1 MRKAFFSLLLTSLV
15 GIKPYAC
22 NHSVLGGQVTNLPS
36 QCILIRLI
44 KYLIYGAKPM
54 SDYSCNFATNKQFNH
69 IRMKKKNIPT
79 PVLSMAI
86 AACMISHQQ
95 NAWGRRKT
103 VPAKWFRALCNHAGR
118 RSHSFNQSRYP
129 ANETHRI
136 PTSKKYDRHNGP
148 LFCPERKQYHIRR
161 MEVQMITSWWQGGCI
176 AHYDALSLTSCT
188 YPALRRLCMEAVLSL
203 DSLVCF
209 CNTKISEFFDM
220 AKSWAARLCR
230 LTCSRTFCCSG
241 V

>member
-69 IRMKKKNIPT
+69 IRMKKKNIQT

-95 NAWGRRKT
+95 NAWGREKPSLQNDS
-103 VPAKWFRALCNHAGR
+103 VPYVTMPDGEVIASIKVGTLQMKLIESQLQKNMTGTMDLCFVLKGN
-118 RSHSFNQSRYP
+118 N
-129 ANETHRI
+129 
-136 PTSKKYDRHNGP
+136 
-148 LFCPERKQYHIRR
+148 
-161 MEVQMITSWWQGGCI
+161 IT
-176 AHYDALSLTSCT
+176 
-188 YPALRRLCMEAVLSL
+188 
-203 DSLVCF
+203 
-209 CNTKISEFFDM
+209 FDEW
-220 AKSWAARLCR
+220 K
-230 LTCSRTFCCSG
+230 FK
-241 V
+241 